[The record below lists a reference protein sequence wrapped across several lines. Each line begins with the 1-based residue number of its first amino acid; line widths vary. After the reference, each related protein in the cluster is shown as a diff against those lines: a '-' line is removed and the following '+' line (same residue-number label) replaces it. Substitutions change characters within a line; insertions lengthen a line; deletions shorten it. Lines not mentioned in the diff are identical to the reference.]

1 MALFPST
8 AIASAAGGYDVSY
21 SCRFSEANKHYLYR
35 TISSAGNRKT
45 WTLSFWYKKGN
56 STSAHQYW
64 FAADINGEIYLLVTG
79 DEIGFQHI

>member
-35 TISSAGNRKT
+35 TMSSAGNRRT
-45 WTLSFWYKKGN
+45 WTISFWYKKGN
-56 STSAHQYW
+56 LPIPLWVPYKAVKLHW
-64 FAADINGEIYLLVTG
+64 
-79 DEIGFQHI
+79 